1 MVEKLKERVLNPFFI
16 AAFLFAVVVY
26 GGLLPLKEKESYSGI
41 LPYEDVFSVSGTV
54 ISNPVLNSSRRY
66 YSFRLDL
73 ERVEGEIAR
82 ASVSSDAKGTL
93 NCLIKSEIVEAIYP
107 GKLYSGY
114 GNGILVETGEKLVL
128 YGRSGGGF
136 FICSRAEQL
145 QLPLTAAGTL
155 NHFRALCRLQF
166 KRLMYGWKDAG
177 GFILALL
184 SGSREYTDRKLSD
197 DFRKAGLSHIL
208 ALSGMH
214 LSFFSTLSAGL
225 FSKISGKK
233 FSSWIQLFG
242 ILGFVWFAGLS
253 PSLLRALLCSLIM
266 MLCKSVFSLNADNF
280 IILCSVFLI
289 HCLVAPWD
297 MFSAAFL
304 LSYGALAGILLLSDV
319 LDSKL
324 GAMVPHSISSSLSA
338 SVSAQA
344 ATSPICLLFFRT
356 LTPVGIPASLV
367 VSPVVNLFM
376 TLSVFSISICLLMPF
391 LSPVFC
397 FIMNLIYKIISF
409 LVGMFS
415 CIPPVVF

>member
-1 MVEKLKERVLNPFFI
+1 M
-16 AAFLFAVVVY
+16 
-26 GGLLPLKEKESYSGI
+26 
-41 LPYEDVFSVSGTV
+41 
-54 ISNPVLNSSRRY
+54 
-66 YSFRLDL
+66 
-73 ERVEGEIAR
+73 
-82 ASVSSDAKGTL
+82 
-93 NCLIKSEIVEAIYP
+93 
-107 GKLYSGY
+107 
-114 GNGILVETGEKLVL
+114 
-128 YGRSGGGF
+128 
-136 FICSRAEQL
+136 
-145 QLPLTAAGTL
+145 
-155 NHFRALCRLQF
+155 
-166 KRLMYGWKDAG
+166 
-177 GFILALL
+177 
-184 SGSREYTDRKLSD
+184 
-197 DFRKAGLSHIL
+197 
-208 ALSGMH
+208 
-214 LSFFSTLSAGL
+214 
-225 FSKISGKK
+225 
-233 FSSWIQLFG
+233 
-242 ILGFVWFAGLS
+242 
-253 PSLLRALLCSLIM
+253 LRALLCSLIM

-289 HCLVAPWD
+289 HCLIAPWD

-344 ATSPICLLFFRT
+344 ATSPICLLLFRT
-356 LTPVGIPASLV
+356 LTPGGIPASLV